1 MRREATCFHEF
12 ETEHQV
18 EARQGA
24 LCASNGLLVEAVCLL
39 E

>member
-1 MRREATCFHEF
+1 MRREATRLHEL

-24 LCASNGLLVEAVCLL
+24 LRASDGLLVEAVCLL